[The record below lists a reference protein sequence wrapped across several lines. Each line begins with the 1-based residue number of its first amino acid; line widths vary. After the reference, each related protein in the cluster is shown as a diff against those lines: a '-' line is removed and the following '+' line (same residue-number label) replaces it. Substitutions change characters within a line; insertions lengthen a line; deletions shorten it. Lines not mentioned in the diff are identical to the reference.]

1 MFSIKQTFYI
11 MKSKNN
17 VKIKALSLE
26 KKRNSKYFAMKIVIS
41 VLALNEDLCTHVLI
55 LKHSVDV

>member
-26 KKRNSKYFAMKIVIS
+26 KKKK
-41 VLALNEDLCTHVLI
+41 
-55 LKHSVDV
+55 